1 MDTTTFAIFRTQES
15 AENAINELSE
25 IGISSKDISIVVKDK
40 VTAAHMAKDVVS
52 SIGTERILVG
62 ITSIL
67 AGIGAIVIPGLGGIL
82 MAGPCAVA
90 LTDLLAGGLIGGLI
104 GLGLPHEDAI
114 LYEKDLK
121 VGGILLGIPSSA
133 ISEIPIK
140 EILQKHHA
148 SQIRSVNKKSIFA

>member
-1 MDTTTFAIFRTQES
+1 MDTTTFALFHTQES
-15 AENAINELSE
+15 AENAINELSD

-40 VTAAHMAKDVVS
+40 VTTAHMQGGVAS
-52 SIGTERILVG
+52 SLGTERILVG

-67 AGIGAIVIPGLGGIL
+67 AGIGAIVIPGVGGIL

-104 GLGLPHEDAI
+104 GLGLPNEDAL

-121 VGGILLGIPSSA
+121 VGGILLGIPTTT
-133 ISEIPIK
+133 ISEEPVK
-140 EILQKHHA
+140 DILQRHHA
-148 SQIRSVNKKSIFA
+148 SQIRSVNKSTALV